1 MSRQLALFFEEVL
14 FILMT
19 FFSFK
24 KTLHIILIKKNARLN
39 FFQLVLESMLTKF
52 KCLKYM
58 IHLSVHH
65 GYITLF
71 FLEDSGVV
79 QDCDDSA
86 VT

>member
-1 MSRQLALFFEEVL
+1 
-14 FILMT
+14 MT

-24 KTLHIILIKKNARLN
+24 KTYIILIKKNARLN
-39 FFQLVLESMLTKF
+39 FFELVLESVLTKF

-71 FLEDSGVV
+71 FWKTVGL
-79 QDCDDSA
+79 
-86 VT
+86 

>member
-1 MSRQLALFFEEVL
+1 
-14 FILMT
+14 MT

-71 FLEDSGVV
+71 FWKTVELFRTVMIL
-79 QDCDDSA
+79 Q
-86 VT
+86 